1 MQSGLNTA
9 WAIAGWSEYFMR
21 FSLQLKLA
29 LISLLLLAI
38 PFTGFRLS
46 GILQDNLLES
56 RRETLMF
63 SARAVASAL
72 AGRPGL
78 FDREL
83 FHSLDQNRDLYLFK
97 LTNPMRLNGKFDDWE
112 PQLKQAEVFGRDH
125 VLFSTGPYGP
135 GSLHFKH
142 LVGQRGDYLWAMF
155 LVTDRK
161 VIYQESGSNRLDRS
175 DHLQIGVED
184 KEGELHRYIMTAKK
198 PGWINAYEIPE
209 GLVDAPP
216 VENDN
221 IQGVWSQTPTGYS
234 IEMRMPLSMVGHKL
248 AFAVADVN
256 DPVTRDV
263 ETVVGTADPG
273 RIDQIGWLL
282 PPATSIIDILKSL
295 NRPHSRILIVD
306 SNQHVRA
313 SYGNLKAG
321 DDEPPVKDEVE
332 NALINKV
339 NRAFAPLYRLFTE
352 PFLSDFNDSS
362 PQSATLDIKGV
373 QEGLE
378 GKSSI
383 TNYRIAKGQVEVMAA
398 VTPLFE
404 KGKVIGVVVVE
415 QTTNSILAL
424 KNKVIEGSIGMTI
437 LFFLFGGIG
446 IFLFA
451 FRISSRIRRLRNQ
464 AAAAI
469 TENGQILDVL
479 APASSKDEIG
489 DLSRTLAS
497 MLSQLKIQ
505 GEYREKM
512 ADNLE
517 HEMRTPLA
525 SVSASL
531 KNLARETKDL
541 PEHLNNYVNWALGD
555 VLRLED
561 LLTSI
566 RDATNLREALDQG
579 FKENFDLAEALSLW
593 LEHSWEPAFPEVEF
607 IYDRPEG
614 TLPLDGDPDRI
625 RQMLDKLIENGVA
638 FHADGTPIE
647 LRLSRDR
654 DAIVLQV
661 INQGPDI
668 PSEMQ
673 GQIFNSMVSIRSQK
687 DAKPHLGL
695 GLYIVRTIVE
705 HHRGT
710 VSVDRLAD
718 GRQGV
723 VFTIRLPEP

>member
-1 MQSGLNTA
+1 
-9 WAIAGWSEYFMR
+9 MR
-21 FSLQLKLA
+21 ISLQLKLA

-38 PFTGFRLS
+38 PYTGFRLS
-46 GILQDNLLES
+46 GILKDNLLES

-72 AGRPGL
+72 AGRQGL

-125 VLFSTGPYGP
+125 VIYSTGPYGP
-135 GSLHFKH
+135 HSLHFKH
-142 LVGQRGDYLWAMF
+142 LVGQRGNYLWAMF
-155 LVTDRK
+155 LVTDHK
-161 VIYQESGSNRLDRS
+161 IVYQEKDSERMDRS
-175 DHLQIGVED
+175 DHLLIGLED
-184 KEGELHRYIMTAKK
+184 NNAKLHRYIMTAKK

-209 GLVDAPP
+209 GLEDAPP
-216 VENDN
+216 IETDS
-221 IQGVWSQTPTGYS
+221 IQGVWSETPQGYS
-234 IEMRMPLSMVGHKL
+234 IEMRMPLSMVGHKI
-248 AFAVADVN
+248 AFAIADVN
-256 DPVTRDV
+256 DPVTRDI
-263 ETVVGTADPG
+263 ETIVGTADPE
-273 RIDQIGWLL
+273 RIDKMGWLL

-313 SYGNLKAG
+313 SYGNLKAE
-321 DDEPPVKDEVE
+321 DDELPQKEKGM
-332 NALINKV
+332 NALINKI
-339 NRAFAPLYRLFTE
+339 NRIISPVYRLFTE
-352 PFLSDFNDSS
+352 SFSSDFADSS

-373 QEGLE
+373 QEGLK

-383 TNYRIAKGQVEVMAA
+383 TSYRIAKGKVEVMAA
-398 VTPLFE
+398 VTPLVE
-404 KGKVIGVVVVE
+404 KEKVIGAVVVE
-415 QTTNSILAL
+415 QTTNTILAL
-424 KNKVIEGSIGMTI
+424 KNKVIEESIGMTI

-451 FRISSRIRRLRNQ
+451 LRISSRIRKLRNQ

-469 TENGQILDVL
+469 TENGQILNIL
-479 APASSKDEIG
+479 PPATAKDEIG
-489 DLSRTLAS
+489 DLSRTLSS
-497 MLSQLKIQ
+497 MLAQLKNQ
-505 GEYREKM
+505 SEYREKM

-531 KNLARETKDL
+531 KNLAKETKDL
-541 PEHLNNYVNWALGD
+541 PEHLNDYVNWALQD
-555 VLRLED
+555 VLRLEE

-566 RDATNLREALDQG
+566 RDATNLQEALDQG
-579 FKENFDLAEALSLW
+579 FLENVDLAEALSLW
-593 LEHSWEPAFPEVEF
+593 LEHSWQPAFPEVEF
-607 IYDRPEG
+607 IYDRQEG
-614 TLPLDGDPDRI
+614 TLPLNGDPDRI
-625 RQMLDKLIENGVA
+625 RQLLDKLIENGVA
-638 FHADGTPIE
+638 FHTKNTPIE
-647 LRLSRDR
+647 LRLFREK

-661 INQGPDI
+661 INQGPEI
-668 PSEMQ
+668 PVDMQ

-710 VSVDRLAD
+710 VTVDCLAD

-723 VFTIRLPEP
+723 VFTIRLPER

>member
-1 MQSGLNTA
+1 
-9 WAIAGWSEYFMR
+9 MR
-21 FSLQLKLA
+21 ISLQVKLA

-46 GILQDNLLES
+46 GILKDNLLES

-78 FDREL
+78 FDQEL

-112 PQLKQAEVFGRDH
+112 PQLKEAEEFGRSH
-125 VLFSTGPYGP
+125 VLFSSGPYDNN
-135 GSLHFKH
+135 SLHFKH
-142 LVGQRGDYLWAMF
+142 LVGQRGEYLYAMF
-155 LVTDRK
+155 LVTDHK
-161 VIYQESGSNRLDRS
+161 VVYQETNSDRLDRS

-184 KEGELHRYIMTAKK
+184 KSGKLHRYLMTAKK
-198 PGWINAYEIPE
+198 PGWVNAYQMPE
-209 GLVDAPP
+209 GLQETQS
-216 VENDN
+216 VENDS
-221 IQGVWSQTPTGYS
+221 IQGVWSETEGGYS
-234 IEMRMPLSMVGHKL
+234 IEMRMPLAMVGHKL

-256 DPVTRDV
+256 DPVTR
-263 ETVVGTADPG
+263 EIAAVVGTADPG
-273 RIDQIGWLL
+273 KIDQIGWLL
-282 PPATSIIDILKSL
+282 PPSTSIIDILKSL

-313 SYGNLKAG
+313 SYGSLKTG
-321 DDEPPVKDEVE
+321 NDEMPVKEKGLD
-332 NALINKV
+332 AIIGPV
-339 NRAFAPLYRLFTE
+339 NRVFAPLYRLFTE
-352 PFLSDFNDSS
+352 PLSADFTDAS

-373 QEGLE
+373 EEGLD
-378 GKSSI
+378 GRSSI

-404 KGKVIGVVVVE
+404 KEKVIGIVVVE

-424 KNKVIEGSIGMTI
+424 KNKVIEESIGMTI
-437 LFFLFGGIG
+437 LFFLFGGMG

-469 TENGQILDVL
+469 TENGQIRDVL
-479 APASSKDEIG
+479 KPASSKDEIG

-497 MLSQLKIQ
+497 MLSQLKNQ
-505 GEYREKM
+505 SEYREKM

-531 KNLARETKDL
+531 KNLAKETKDL
-541 PEHLNNYVNWALGD
+541 PDHLNNYVNWALGD
-555 VLRLED
+555 VLRLEE

-566 RDATNLREALDQG
+566 RDATSLREALNQG
-579 FKENFDLAEALSLW
+579 FRENFDLAEALSLW
-593 LEHSWEPAFPEVEF
+593 LEHSWQPAFPGVEF
-607 IYDRPEG
+607 QYMRPEG
-614 TLPLDGDPDRI
+614 TLPLNGDPDRI

-638 FHADGTPIE
+638 FHTKGTPIE
-647 LRLSRDR
+647 LRLDR
-654 DAIVLQV
+654 EKDMIVLQ
-661 INQGPDI
+661 IANQGPEI
-668 PSEMQ
+668 PAERQ
-673 GQIFNSMVSIRSQK
+673 GQIFNSMISIRSQK
-687 DAKPHLGL
+687 DSKPHLGL

-710 VSVDRLAD
+710 VTATSLTD
-718 GRQGV
+718 GRNGA
-723 VFTIRLPEP
+723 VFTVRLPFRGQRTEDREQN

>member
-1 MQSGLNTA
+1 
-9 WAIAGWSEYFMR
+9 MR
-21 FSLQLKLA
+21 ISLRLKLA
-29 LISLLLLAI
+29 LISLVLLAI
-38 PFTGFRLS
+38 PLTGFRLS
-46 GILQDNLLES
+46 GILKDNLLES

-72 AGRPGL
+72 GGRPGL

-112 PQLKQAEVFGRDH
+112 PQLKQAEEFGRDH
-125 VLFSTGPYGP
+125 VIFSSGPYDEKT
-135 GSLHFKH
+135 SLHFKH
-142 LVGQRGDYLWAMF
+142 LVGQRGDFLYAMF
-155 LVTDRK
+155 LVTDHH
-161 VIYQESGSNRLDRS
+161 VVYQEAGSDRLDRS

-184 KEGELHRYIMTAKK
+184 RNGKLHRYIMTARK
-198 PGWINAYEIPE
+198 PGWVNAFQMPE
-209 GLVDAPP
+209 GLEETQP

-221 IQGVWSQTPTGYS
+221 IQGVWSETEDGYS
-234 IEMRMPLSMVGHKL
+234 IEMRMPLVMVGHKL

-256 DPVTRDV
+256 DPVGREI
-263 ETVVGTADPG
+263 ETVVGTSDPG
-273 RIDQIGWLL
+273 KIEQIGWLL
-282 PPATSIIDILKSL
+282 PPSTSIVDILKSL

-313 SYGNLKAG
+313 SYGSLKAG
-321 DDEPPVKDEVE
+321 NDEVTVHE
-332 NALINKV
+332 KGLDAIIGPV
-339 NRAFAPLYRLFTE
+339 NRVLAPLYRLFTE
-352 PFLSDFNDSS
+352 PLSADFTDSS

-373 QEGLE
+373 EEGLE
-378 GKSSI
+378 GRSSI

-404 KGKVIGVVVVE
+404 KEKVIGVVVIE
-415 QTTNSILAL
+415 QTTNAILAL
-424 KNKVIEGSIGMTI
+424 KNKVIEESIGMTI
-437 LFFLFGGIG
+437 LFFFFGGMG
-446 IFLFA
+446 ILLFA
-451 FRISSRIRRLRNQ
+451 FRISSRIGRLRNQ

-469 TENGQILDVL
+469 TKNGQILDIL
-479 APASSKDEIG
+479 RPTTARDEIG

-497 MLSQLKIQ
+497 MLSQLKNQ
-505 GEYREKM
+505 SEYREKM

-531 KNLARETKDL
+531 KNLAKETRDL

-555 VLRLED
+555 VLRLEE

-566 RDATNLREALDQG
+566 RDATSLREALNQG
-579 FKENFDLAEALSLW
+579 FQENFDLAEALSLW
-593 LEHSWEPAFPEVEF
+593 LAHSWQPAFPGVEF
-607 IYDRPEG
+607 HYLRPEG

-638 FHADGTPIE
+638 FHSEGTPIE
-647 LRLSRDR
+647 LRLGRER

-661 INQGPDI
+661 ANQGPEI
-668 PSEMQ
+668 PVERQ
-673 GQIFNSMVSIRSQK
+673 GQIFNSMVSIRTQK
-687 DAKPHLGL
+687 DTKPHLGL

-710 VSVDRLAD
+710 VTAGGLTD
-718 GRQGV
+718 GRKGV
-723 VFTIRLPEP
+723 VFTIRLPH

>member
-1 MQSGLNTA
+1 
-9 WAIAGWSEYFMR
+9 MR
-21 FSLQLKLA
+21 ISLRLKLA
-29 LISLLLLAI
+29 LISLVLLAI
-38 PFTGFRLS
+38 PLTGFRLS
-46 GILQDNLLES
+46 GILKDNLLES

-83 FHSLDQNRDLYLFK
+83 FHALDQNRDLYLFK

-112 PQLKQAEVFGRDH
+112 PQLKEAEEFGRDH
-125 VLFSTGPYGP
+125 VIFSAKPYDQN
-135 GSLHFKH
+135 SLHFKH
-142 LVGQRGDYLWAMF
+142 LVGQRGEFLWAMF
-155 LVTDRK
+155 LITDHHI
-161 VIYQESGSNRLDRS
+161 VYQESGSDRLDRS

-184 KEGELHRYIMTAKK
+184 KNGKLHRYIMTSKK
-198 PGWINAYEIPE
+198 PGWVNAFQMPE
-209 GLVDAPP
+209 GLEEAQP
-216 VENDN
+216 VENDD
-221 IQGVWSQTPTGYS
+221 IQGVWSETEDGYS

-256 DPVTRDV
+256 DPATREV
-263 ETVVGTADPG
+263 VTVVGTADPR

-282 PPATSIIDILKSL
+282 PPSTSIIDILKSL

-313 SYGNLKAG
+313 SYGSLKTG
-321 DDEPPVKDEVE
+321 DEEVQVSE
-332 NALINKV
+332 KGLDAIISPV
-339 NRAFAPLYRLFTE
+339 NRVLAPLYRLFTE
-352 PFLSDFNDSS
+352 PLSADFADSS

-373 QEGLE
+373 EEGLD
-378 GKSSI
+378 GRSSI

-404 KGKVIGVVVVE
+404 KEKVIGVVVVE
-415 QTTNSILAL
+415 QTTNAILAL
-424 KNKVIEGSIGMTI
+424 KNKVVEESIGMTI
-437 LFFLFGGIG
+437 LFFLFGGMG

-451 FRISSRIRRLRNQ
+451 FRISSRIRRLRNL
-464 AAAAI
+464 AAASI

-479 APASSKDEIG
+479 QPAASKDEIG
-489 DLSRTLAS
+489 DLSRTLVS
-497 MLSQLKIQ
+497 MLSQLKNQ
-505 GEYREKM
+505 SEYREKM

-541 PEHLNNYVNWALGD
+541 PEHLSNYVNWALSD
-555 VLRLED
+555 VLRLEE

-566 RDATNLREALDQG
+566 RDATSLRQALNQG
-579 FKENFDLAEALSLW
+579 FPENFDLAEALSLW
-593 LEHSWEPAFPEVEF
+593 LEHGWQPAFPGVEF
-607 IYDRPEG
+607 NYRRPEG

-638 FHADGTPIE
+638 FHTEGTPIE
-647 LRLSRDR
+647 LRLGKER

-661 INQGPDI
+661 ANQGPEI
-668 PSEMQ
+668 PAERQ
-673 GQIFNSMVSIRSQK
+673 GQIFNSMVSIRTQK
-687 DAKPHLGL
+687 DSKPHLGL

-710 VSVDRLAD
+710 VTAGGLTD
-718 GRQGV
+718 GKNGV
-723 VFTIRLPEP
+723 VFTIRLPC

>member
-1 MQSGLNTA
+1 
-9 WAIAGWSEYFMR
+9 MR
-21 FSLQLKLA
+21 ISLRLKLA
-29 LISLLLLAI
+29 LISLVLLAI
-38 PFTGFRLS
+38 PLTGFRLS
-46 GILQDNLLES
+46 GILKDNLLES

-83 FHSLDQNRDLYLFK
+83 FHALDQSRDLYLFK

-112 PQLKQAEVFGRDH
+112 PQLKEAEQFGRAH
-125 VLFSTGPYGP
+125 VIFSSGPYDQ
-135 GSLHFKH
+135 GSMHFKH
-142 LVGQRGDYLWAMF
+142 LVGQRGEYLWAMF
-155 LVTDRK
+155 LVTDHH
-161 VIYQESGSNRLDRS
+161 VIYQESGSDRLDRS

-184 KEGELHRYIMTAKK
+184 KNGKLHRYIMTAKK
-198 PGWINAYEIPE
+198 PGWINAFQMPE
-209 GLVDAPP
+209 GLEEAQP

-221 IQGVWSQTPTGYS
+221 IQGVWSETEDGYS
-234 IEMRMPLSMVGHKL
+234 IEIRMPLSMVGHKL

-256 DPVTRDV
+256 DPATREIV
-263 ETVVGTADPG
+263 TVVGTADPG

-282 PPATSIIDILKSL
+282 PPSTSIIDILKSL

-313 SYGNLKAG
+313 SYGSLKTG
-321 DDEPPVKDEVE
+321 DEEVPVSEKGLDT
-332 NALINKV
+332 IIGPV
-339 NRAFAPLYRLFTE
+339 NRVLAPLYRLFTE
-352 PFLSDFNDSS
+352 PLSADFTDSS

-373 QEGLE
+373 EEGLD
-378 GKSSI
+378 GRSSI

-404 KGKVIGVVVVE
+404 KEKVIGVVVVE
-415 QTTNSILAL
+415 QTTNAILAL
-424 KNKVIEGSIGMTI
+424 KNKVVEESIGMTI
-437 LFFLFGGIG
+437 LFFLFGGMG

-451 FRISSRIRRLRNQ
+451 FRISSRIRRLRNL
-464 AAAAI
+464 AAASI

-479 APASSKDEIG
+479 KPAASKDEIG
-489 DLSRTLAS
+489 DLSRTLVS
-497 MLSQLKIQ
+497 MLSQLKNQ
-505 GEYREKM
+505 SEYREKM

-531 KNLARETKDL
+531 KNLARETKNL
-541 PEHLNNYVNWALGD
+541 PDNLSNYVNWALSD
-555 VLRLED
+555 VLRLEE

-566 RDATNLREALDQG
+566 RDATSLRQALNQG
-579 FKENFDLAEALSLW
+579 FRENFDLAEALSLW
-593 LEHSWEPAFPEVEF
+593 LEHGWQPAFPGVEF
-607 IYDRPEG
+607 IYRRPVG

-638 FHADGTPIE
+638 FHTEGTPIE
-647 LRLSRDR
+647 LRLGKER

-661 INQGPDI
+661 ANQGPEI
-668 PSEMQ
+668 PAERQ
-673 GQIFNSMVSIRSQK
+673 GQIFNSMVSIRTLK
-687 DAKPHLGL
+687 DSKPHLGL

-710 VSVDRLAD
+710 VTAGGLTD
-718 GRQGV
+718 GRKGV
-723 VFTIRLPEP
+723 VFTIRLPY

>member
-1 MQSGLNTA
+1 
-9 WAIAGWSEYFMR
+9 MR
-21 FSLQLKLA
+21 ISLQVKLA
-29 LISLLLLAI
+29 LVSLVLLVI

-46 GILQDNLLES
+46 GILKDNLLES

-112 PQLKQAEVFGRDH
+112 PQLKEAEEFGRDH
-125 VLFSTGPYGP
+125 VIFSAKPYTTN
-135 GSLHFKH
+135 SLHFKH

-155 LVTDRK
+155 LVTDHHI
-161 VIYQESGSNRLDRS
+161 VYQESGGDRLDRS

-184 KEGELHRYIMTAKK
+184 KNGKLHRYLMTAKR
-198 PGWINAYEIPE
+198 PGWINAYQIPE
-209 GLVDAPP
+209 GLEESQPI
-216 VENDN
+216 ENDS
-221 IQGVWSQTPTGYS
+221 IQAVWSETEDGYS
-234 IEMRMPLSMVGHKL
+234 IEMRMPLTMVGHKL

-256 DPVTRDV
+256 DPKTRDIA
-263 ETVVGTADPG
+263 TIVGTADPG
-273 RIDQIGWLL
+273 KVDQIGWLL
-282 PPATSIIDILKSL
+282 PPSTSIIEILKSL

-306 SNQHVRA
+306 TNQHVRA
-313 SYGNLKAG
+313 SYGSLKTG
-321 DDEPPVKDEVE
+321 VDEIPVNEKGL
-332 NALINKV
+332 NAVFGPV
-339 NRAFAPLYRLFTE
+339 NRMLAPIYRLFTE
-352 PFLSDFNDSS
+352 PFSSDFTDSS

-373 QEGLE
+373 EEGLE
-378 GKSSI
+378 GRSSI
-383 TNYRIAKGQVEVMAA
+383 TNYRIAEGPVEVMAA

-404 KGKVIGVVVVE
+404 KEKVIGVVVVE

-424 KNKVIEGSIGMTI
+424 KNKVIEESIGMTI

-451 FRISSRIRRLRNQ
+451 FRISSRIRRLRDQ
-464 AAAAI
+464 AADAI
-469 TENGQILDVL
+469 TENGQILDILQPV
-479 APASSKDEIG
+479 SSKDEIG

-497 MLSQLKIQ
+497 MLSQLKNQ
-505 GEYREKM
+505 SEYREKM

-531 KNLARETKDL
+531 KNLAKETKDL

-555 VLRLED
+555 VLRLEE

-566 RDATNLREALDQG
+566 RDATSLREALNQG
-579 FKENFDLAEALSLW
+579 FRENFDLAEALSLW
-593 LEHSWEPAFPEVEF
+593 LEHGWQPAFPGVEF
-607 IYDRPEG
+607 QYLRPEG
-614 TLPLDGDPDRI
+614 TLPLNGDPDRI

-638 FHADGTPIE
+638 FHAKGTPLE
-647 LRLSRDR
+647 LRLDKEK
-654 DAIVLQV
+654 DTIILQ
-661 INQGPDI
+661 IANQGPEI
-668 PSEMQ
+668 PAERQ
-673 GQIFNSMVSIRSQK
+673 GQIFNSMISIRSQK

-705 HHRGT
+705 HHRGAVT
-710 VSVDRLAD
+710 ATNLTD
-718 GRQGV
+718 GRKGA
-723 VFTIRLPEP
+723 VFTIRLPKCETPATINSGYLGS

>member
-1 MQSGLNTA
+1 
-9 WAIAGWSEYFMR
+9 MR
-21 FSLQLKLA
+21 ISLRLKLA
-29 LISLLLLAI
+29 LISLVLLAI
-38 PFTGFRLS
+38 PLTGFRLS
-46 GILQDNLLES
+46 GILKDNLLES

-83 FHSLDQNRDLYLFK
+83 FHALDQNRDLYLFK

-112 PQLKQAEVFGRDH
+112 PQLKEAEEFGRDH
-125 VLFSTGPYGP
+125 VIFSAKPYDQN
-135 GSLHFKH
+135 SLHFKH
-142 LVGQRGDYLWAMF
+142 LVGQRGEFLWAMF
-155 LVTDRK
+155 LITDHHI
-161 VIYQESGSNRLDRS
+161 VYQESGSDRLDRS

-184 KEGELHRYIMTAKK
+184 KNGKLHRYIMTSKK
-198 PGWINAYEIPE
+198 PGWVNAFQMPE
-209 GLVDAPP
+209 GLEEAQP
-216 VENDN
+216 VENDD
-221 IQGVWSQTPTGYS
+221 IQGVWSETEDGYS

-256 DPVTRDV
+256 DPATREV
-263 ETVVGTADPG
+263 VTVVGTADPR

-282 PPATSIIDILKSL
+282 PPSTSIIDILKSL

-313 SYGNLKAG
+313 SYGSLKTG
-321 DDEPPVKDEVE
+321 DEEVQVSE
-332 NALINKV
+332 KGLDAIISPV
-339 NRAFAPLYRLFTE
+339 NRVLAPLYRLFTE
-352 PFLSDFNDSS
+352 PLSADFADSS

-373 QEGLE
+373 EEGLD
-378 GKSSI
+378 GRSSI

-404 KGKVIGVVVVE
+404 KEKVIGVVVVE
-415 QTTNSILAL
+415 QTTNAILAL
-424 KNKVIEGSIGMTI
+424 KNKVVEESIGMTI
-437 LFFLFGGIG
+437 LFFLFGGMG

-451 FRISSRIRRLRNQ
+451 FRISSRIRRLRNL
-464 AAAAI
+464 AAASI

-479 APASSKDEIG
+479 QPAASKDEIG
-489 DLSRTLAS
+489 DLSRTLVS
-497 MLSQLKIQ
+497 MLSQLKNQ
-505 GEYREKM
+505 SEYREKM

-541 PEHLNNYVNWALGD
+541 PEHLSNYVNWALSD
-555 VLRLED
+555 VLRLEE

-566 RDATNLREALDQG
+566 RDATSLRQALNQG
-579 FKENFDLAEALSLW
+579 FRENFDLAEALSLW
-593 LEHSWEPAFPEVEF
+593 LEHGWQPAFPGVEF
-607 IYDRPEG
+607 NYRRPEG

-638 FHADGTPIE
+638 FHTEGTPIE
-647 LRLSRDR
+647 LRLGKER

-661 INQGPDI
+661 ANQGPEI
-668 PSEMQ
+668 PAERQ
-673 GQIFNSMVSIRSQK
+673 GQIFNSMVSIRTQK
-687 DAKPHLGL
+687 DSKPHLGL

-710 VSVDRLAD
+710 VTAGGLTD
-718 GRQGV
+718 GKNGV
-723 VFTIRLPEP
+723 VFTIRLPC